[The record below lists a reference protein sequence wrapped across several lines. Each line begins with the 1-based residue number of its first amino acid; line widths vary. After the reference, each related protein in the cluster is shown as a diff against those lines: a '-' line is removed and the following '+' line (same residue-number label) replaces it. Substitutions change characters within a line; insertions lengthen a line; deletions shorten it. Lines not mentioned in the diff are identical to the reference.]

1 MKREEIREEINSRNL
16 TEFLPL
22 ERSPKAGKGKYICPV
37 CGSGTGKNGTGA
49 LHIYE
54 DNRVICFAGDC
65 FTSKG
70 EDTLGALRTIW
81 QCDENEVFRRL
92 GYTLDYKHEGHGH
105 GKSATPVKAPK
116 EEKDYSSFF
125 RQCHETLKDSPEALD
140 YLHGRGIS
148 DASIDRFNLGYC
160 AKWKHS
166 TNGPKA
172 PGTKRIIIPR
182 TKRSYLAR
190 LITEPRNEYEAS
202 RKKQVQGAQKDL
214 FNLGVLKMADTPF
227 ICEGELDAISL
238 YQAGAND
245 VIGIGPTGNAG
256 DFAELA
262 KKRPDAVYILAL
274 DNDESG
280 RKAQKEMAENMAKA
294 GLHFLEKDPAK
305 IYGLNKDA
313 NETLVKDRGRLV
325 NIVTALQMEALE
337 IKARLDEEREAELK
351 KRTGE
356 GMLDAF
362 ILKVTDKEARYY
374 EAIPTGLRD
383 VDRALSGGFLRQNL
397 VLLGA
402 PPAMGKT
409 ALAQWILE
417 NMAKDGHDVLYIN
430 LEMSRDQLLAR
441 SLSRTAWQYG
451 RHDFSSLDIL
461 RGYQWTPEKEKAI
474 MDAFFRYRDE
484 IAPHFIYNPDG
495 TTNHIDS
502 IMRAIEGETMRITAT
517 GRPAPIICID
527 YLQIV
532 DSGHNDAVEGTKN
545 VIKRLKDYAIK
556 NNTVILAIVANNR
569 ASNKTGTV
577 EMESG
582 RDTSAIEYSGD
593 VMLGLSYTA
602 IEDRRDYRD
611 PETNETMRF
620 DLDLIRRLKREA
632 YDKGEEPPRACNE
645 VSLKVMKNRF
655 EAQEKRIKLLFD
667 GRHSLFT
674 PIEYRFTDNMF

>member
-1 MKREEIREEINSRNL
+1 
-16 TEFLPL
+16 
-22 ERSPKAGKGKYICPV
+22 
-37 CGSGTGKNGTGA
+37 
-49 LHIYE
+49 
-54 DNRVICFAGDC
+54 
-65 FTSKG
+65 
-70 EDTLGALRTIW
+70 
-81 QCDENEVFRRL
+81 
-92 GYTLDYKHEGHGH
+92 
-105 GKSATPVKAPK
+105 
-116 EEKDYSSFF
+116 
-125 RQCHETLKDSPEALD
+125 
-140 YLHGRGIS
+140 
-148 DASIDRFNLGYC
+148 
-160 AKWKHS
+160 
-166 TNGPKA
+166 
-172 PGTKRIIIPR
+172 
-182 TKRSYLAR
+182 
-190 LITEPRNEYEAS
+190 
-202 RKKQVQGAQKDL
+202 
-214 FNLGVLKMADTPF
+214 MAETPF

-245 VIGIGPTGNAG
+245 VIGLGTLSNCGN
-256 DFAELA
+256 FAEMA
-262 KKRPDAVYILAL
+262 KRRPDAVYILAL

-280 RKAQKEMAENMAKA
+280 RKAQGSLAEKLKESGLAVLETNPAE
-294 GLHFLEKDPAK
+294 L
-305 IYGLNKDA
+305 YGIEKDA
-313 NETLVKDRGRLV
+313 NEAFIKDRERLENKV
-325 NIVTALQMEALE
+325 NALQMEALD
-337 IKARLDEEREAELK
+337 IKQRLDAEKEEELK

-362 ILKVTDKEARYY
+362 ILKVTDKDARYY

-451 RHDFSSLDIL
+451 RHDFSTLDIL

-474 MDAFFRYRDE
+474 MDAFFRYRNE

-495 TTNHIDS
+495 VTNHIDS
-502 IMRAIEGETMRITAT
+502 IMRAIEGETMRITAK
-517 GRPAPIICID
+517 GNPAPIICID

-532 DSGHNDAVEGTKN
+532 DSGHNDAIEGTKN

-556 NNTVILAIVANNR
+556 NNTVILAIIANNR

-602 IEDRRDYRD
+602 IEDRRDYTD
-611 PETNETMRF
+611 PETHESMRF

-632 YDKGEEPPRACNE
+632 YDNGEEPPRACNE

-674 PIEYRFTDNMF
+674 PIEQIYTDNMF

>member
-1 MKREEIREEINSRNL
+1 MRREEARADINNRPL
-16 TEFLPL
+16 TDFIPL
-22 ERSPKAGKGKYICPV
+22 ERSPKAGKGMYCCPICK
-37 CGSGTGKNGTGA
+37 SGTGPNGTGA
-49 LHIYE
+49 FKVYYNDSEGKYRNL
-54 DNRVICFAGDC
+54 CAKGCLGD
-65 FTSKG
+65 KG
-70 EDTLGALRTIW
+70 EDNVGALRRIW
-81 QCDENEVFRRL
+81 ACSEDEVFTRC
-92 GYTLDYKHEGHGH
+92 GYDIDYER
-105 GKSATPVKAPK
+105 SAMPTKQPK

-125 RQCHETLKDSPEALD
+125 RRCHEALKDSPEALD

-148 DASIDRFNLGYC
+148 DASIDRFKLGYC
-160 AKWKHS
+160 ATWKHS
-166 TNGPKA
+166 TTLNNAKVPE
-172 PGTKRIIIPR
+172 TKRIIIPR
-182 TKRSYLAR
+182 TKRTYMTRRIDAPL
-190 LITEPRNEYEAS
+190 NEYEAVYV
-202 RKKQVQGAQKDL
+202 KQLEGTQKDL
-214 FNLGVLKMADTPF
+214 FNVKALKDADTP
-227 ICEGELDAISL
+227 IVCEGELDAISL
-238 YQAGAND
+238 YEAGAD
-245 VIGIGPTGNAG
+245 AVIGLGTISNIRKFT
-256 DFAELA
+256 EIA
-262 KKRPDAVYILAL
+262 KRRPDAVYIPVL
-274 DNDESG
+274 DNDKSGKEAQKKLISLLKESG
-280 RKAQKEMAENMAKA
+280 LAV
-294 GLHFLEKDPAK
+294 LEKDPAE
-305 IYGLNKDA
+305 IYGLAKDA
-313 NETLVKDRGRLV
+313 NEAFKKDPERLK
-325 NIVTALQMEALE
+325 NKISALQTEALD
-337 IKARLDEEREAELK
+337 IKQRLDAEKEEELK

-383 VDRALSGGFLRQNL
+383 VDRALNGGFLRQNL

-451 RHDFSSLDIL
+451 RHDFSSLDVL
-461 RGYQWTPEKEKAI
+461 RGYDWTPEKEKAI
-474 MDAFFRYRDE
+474 MDAFLRYRNE

-502 IMRAIEGETMRITAT
+502 IMRAIEGETMRITAK
-517 GRPAPIICID
+517 GSPAPIICID

-556 NNTVILAIVANNR
+556 NNTVVLGIIANNR

-602 IEDRRDYRD
+602 IEDRREYTD
-611 PETNETMRF
+611 PETNESMRF
-620 DLDLIRRLKREA
+620 DLDLIRRLRREA
-632 YDKGEEPPRACNE
+632 HDNGEEPPRACNE

-674 PIEYRFTDNMF
+674 PIDRIYNDNMF